1 MASTPASSEVDP
13 EEDAGTTR
21 FGVERTGRAAEYPE
35 FAIIWSFLQNF
46 RHLLHFPD
54 LSLDD
59 LEDGFNSHSSKNGN
73 VSVMEELYKKLLRRL
88 GISVNPEKWEKSLLK
103 VVKEQNLL
111 CAWDLE
117 QFGYEELKVSS
128 KLELF
133 KVFTVY

>member
-13 EEDAGTTR
+13 EDDAGTTR

-59 LEDGFNSHSSKNGN
+59 LEDGFNSHSSKNGKYCN
-73 VSVMEELYKKLLRRL
+73 Y
-88 GISVNPEKWEKSLLK
+88 
-103 VVKEQNLL
+103 
-111 CAWDLE
+111 
-117 QFGYEELKVSS
+117 
-128 KLELF
+128 
-133 KVFTVY
+133 